1 MTSEDPGN
9 QAPESNDEQMT
20 AEEYRQVAK
29 VLAREERWEDLAALF
44 IERAETAGS
53 ASNRA
58 RHLVHAAQVF
68 EKNLGDADRA
78 YITLLAAFQDDPAN
92 EDAVAELTRV
102 ATSLDRFPEL
112 LEECMAVAAQLAPP
126 EKQAAMYVAISA
138 WFRDKAGDASSSGGR
153 SDPFRGIA
161 WAGRDPQGAWRFF
174 ARGRVPC
181 RRLGGHPR
189 RRAENWIRTGRG
201 RSLPEAAQR
210 S

>member
-1 MTSEDPGN
+1 MTSEDPEN
-9 QAPESNDEQMT
+9 QPAESSEAQMT

-44 IERAETAGS
+44 VERAETATS

-102 ATSLDRFPEL
+102 TGPLGRFPPARRGPRL
-112 LEECMAVAAQLAPP
+112 RPAV
-126 EKQAAMYVAISA
+126 
-138 WFRDKAGDASSSGGR
+138 RD
-153 SDPFRGIA
+153 
-161 WAGRDPQGAWRFF
+161 
-174 ARGRVPC
+174 
-181 RRLGGHPR
+181 PR
-189 RRAENWIRTGRG
+189 RRLVPLLA
-201 RSLPEAAQR
+201 
-210 S
+210 